1 GIERDQAKMV
11 INIIGEK
18 GTLTVSGLL
27 LLCFDFRENKPNQVE
42 LYVSSVNIV
51 YTYFVTLLYGIER
64 DQAKMVINII
74 GEKGTLTVSGLLL
87 LCFDFRENKPNQ
99 VELYVSSVNIVYTY
113 FVTLLCV

>member
-1 GIERDQAKMV
+1 MAIPLTNICFLTDGIERDQAKMV

-18 GTLTVSGLL
+18 GTLTV
-27 LLCFDFRENKPNQVE
+27 F
-42 LYVSSVNIV
+42 
-51 YTYFVTLLYGIER
+51 
-64 DQAKMVINII
+64 
-74 GEKGTLTVSGLLL
+74 GLLL